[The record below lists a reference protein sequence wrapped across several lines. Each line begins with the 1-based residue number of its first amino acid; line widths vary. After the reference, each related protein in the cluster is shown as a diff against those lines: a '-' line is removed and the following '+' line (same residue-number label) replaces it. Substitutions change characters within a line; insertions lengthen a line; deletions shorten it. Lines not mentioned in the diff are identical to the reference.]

1 MKLTNEELDA
11 LLAKAGL
18 RLDQEYSPRCS
29 YRKTE
34 WLRTA
39 CLACGT
45 QADYRLAY
53 ILDKN
58 AAGEKVCRACYWREW
73 YRGEEDIHYTNGMSL
88 VEAKRRLVAM
98 GFMATPALEMPCMM
112 DLVLTDSQ
120 GSAMRRQRL
129 TRGLCVSPGS
139 RGVRSR
145 SPAQCL
151 TPHCRSRPANP
162 FPTGDLGMTAG
173 FSRPVQPAVGKAYP
187 I

>member
-1 MKLTNEELDA
+1 MKLTNEEIDA

-58 AAGEKVCRACYWREW
+58 AIGEKVCRACYWREW

-88 VEAKRRLVAM
+88 VEAKGRLVAAGLEEAPVDM
-98 GFMATPALEMPCMM
+98 SEAETRALARKNGFE
-112 DLVLTDSQ
+112 LVELLQ
-120 GSAMRRQRL
+120 GARPGEQLLVVRCASCGRQTVERV
-129 TRGLCVSPGS
+129 GDVSFGCTCS
-139 RGVRSR
+139 KS
-145 SPAQCL
+145 
-151 TPHCRSRPANP
+151 
-162 FPTGDLGMTAG
+162 
-173 FSRPVQPAVGKAYP
+173 KK
-187 I
+187 

>member
-18 RLDQEYSPRCS
+18 RLDQEYSPRCG

-58 AAGEKVCRACYWREW
+58 AVGEKVCRACTSCGRQTLE
-73 YRGEEDIHYTNGMSL
+73 RVGDVGFGCTC
-88 VEAKRRLVAM
+88 AK
-98 GFMATPALEMPCMM
+98 
-112 DLVLTDSQ
+112 S
-120 GSAMRRQRL
+120 
-129 TRGLCVSPGS
+129 
-139 RGVRSR
+139 
-145 SPAQCL
+145 
-151 TPHCRSRPANP
+151 
-162 FPTGDLGMTAG
+162 
-173 FSRPVQPAVGKAYP
+173 KK
-187 I
+187 

>member
-1 MKLTNEELDA
+1 MKLANEELDA

-18 RLDQEYSPRCS
+18 RLDREYRPRCG

-58 AAGEKVCRACYWREW
+58 AIGEKVCRACYWREW

-88 VEAKRRLVAM
+88 VEAKQRLVSM
-98 GFMATPALEMPCMM
+98 GFMATPALERSCMM

-129 TRGLCVSPGS
+129 TRGCASRQARGACV
-139 RGVRSR
+139 RGVLLN
-145 SPAQCL
+145 A
-151 TPHCRSRPANP
+151 
-162 FPTGDLGMTAG
+162 
-173 FSRPVQPAVGKAYP
+173 
-187 I
+187 

>member
-39 CLACGT
+39 CLTCGT

-58 AAGEKVCRACYWREW
+58 AIGEKVCRACYWRDW
-73 YRGEEDIHYTNGMSL
+73 HRGEEDIHYTNGMSL
-88 VEAKRRLVAM
+88 VEAKQRLVAA
-98 GFMATPALEMPCMM
+98 GLEEAPVDMSETE
-112 DLVLTDSQ
+112 VR
-120 GSAMRRQRL
+120 AL
-129 TRGLCVSPGS
+129 TRKNGYELVELLQGARPGEQLLV
-139 RGVRSR
+139 VR
-145 SPAQCL
+145 C
-151 TPHCRSRPANP
+151 ANCGRQ
-162 FPTGDLGMTAG
+162 TVERVGDVG
-173 FSRPVQPAVGKAYP
+173 FGCTCAKSKK
-187 I
+187 